1 MDIQIQSIHFDAD
14 SKLIGFIEEKVGK
27 LTHFYDGIIRSEI
40 FLRLDKSDSS
50 SNKVAEIKLNVPGSD
65 LYVKRQC
72 RTFEEAI
79 DTGIEAISR
88 QVKKHKEKLK
98 GL

>member
-14 SKLIGFIEEKVGK
+14 RKLISFIEEKVGK

-50 SNKVAEIKLNVPGSD
+50 TNKVAEIKLNVPGTD

-88 QVKKHKEKLK
+88 QVKKHKEKLR
-98 GL
+98 GV

>member
-14 SKLIGFIEEKVGK
+14 RKLISFIEEKVGK

-50 SNKVAEIKLNVPGSD
+50 TNKVAEIKLNVPGTD

-88 QVKKHKEKLK
+88 QVKRHKEKLR
-98 GL
+98 GM

>member
-14 SKLIGFIEEKVGK
+14 RKLISFIEEKVGK
-27 LTHFYDGIIRSEI
+27 LSHFYDGIIRSEI

-50 SNKVAEIKLNVPGSD
+50 TNKVAEIKLNVPGTD

-88 QVKKHKEKLK
+88 QVKKHKEKLR
-98 GL
+98 GV